1 MSLYRQ
7 RVGKWGED
15 LAARYL
21 SQKGY
26 LILARNV
33 RTEYGEIDIVAQR
46 DQTMVFVEVKT
57 RTNRDFGYPET
68 ALTEKKKSHLL
79 KAIQAYLQKENS
91 EPTAWQVDVL
101 AIQRE
106 KGGETL
112 IEHFENALTE

>member
-7 RVGKWGED
+7 RLGKWGED
-15 LAARYL
+15 LAVQYL

-33 RTEYGEIDIVAQR
+33 RTEYGEIDIIAQR
-46 DQTMVFVEVKT
+46 DQILVFVEVKT
-57 RTNRDFGYPET
+57 RTNQDFGYPED
-68 ALTEKKKSHLL
+68 ALTEQKQSHLL
-79 KAIQAYLQKENS
+79 KAIQAYLQKEDLV
-91 EPTAWQVDVL
+91 PPAWQVDIL

-106 KGGETL
+106 KGKGIL